1 MRLFYSPTSPYVR
14 KLMVL
19 VHETG
24 LADRLELVPVAVSP
38 VTLNAEVAA
47 GNPLVK
53 VPTLMLDDGT
63 GLYDSPVVAEY
74 LDSLHGGRPWFPP
87 AGPAR
92 WAALRRQA
100 LADGILDAAILV
112 RYELALRPEDKRW
125 PDWIDGQM
133 RKIRQ
138 SLAALEA
145 DAKHFAAEPTIGE
158 IAIGC
163 ALGYLDFRF
172 ASEDWRKGH
181 PALAEFDAAFA
192 ARPAMLATRPPA

>member
-38 VTLNAEVAA
+38 VTINEQVAA

-74 LDSLHGGRPWFPP
+74 LDTLHGGRPWFPP

-100 LADGILDAAILV
+100 TADGILDAAILI
-112 RYELALRPEDKRW
+112 RYELTLRPEEMRSTEW
-125 PDWIDGQM
+125 MDGQM
-133 RKIRQ
+133 RKVRQ
-138 SLAALEA
+138 ALAALEA
-145 DAKHFAAEPTIGE
+145 DAAHFAADPTIGE

-163 ALGYLDFRF
+163 ALAYLDFRF
-172 ASEDWRKGH
+172 AAEEWRKNR
-181 PALAEFDAAFA
+181 PALAAFDAGFA
-192 ARPAMLATRPPA
+192 ARPSMMATRPPA